1 MHAAGNGYRARRYGY
16 VGIIATGAALIFVVA
31 IVVGLI

>member
-1 MHAAGNGYRARRYGY
+1 MAASGKAL
-16 VGIIATGAALIFVVA
+16 VGAIATGVALIFVVA